1 MALAGGPSGPRG
13 QAVTDAA
20 DRPGAPAPQVAPP
33 ARPGTPAVAAEPDE
47 PRLTLGQRLSSR
59 TVAPW
64 LFLAPVIVF
73 GLIFLILPLVYA
85 ASISLTRWDSLMPPR
100 WVGIEHYRFLLTE
113 DPRFWSTFLNTIYFA
128 FGTIAIGVPLAMV
141 LAHAFTR
148 AYGQAFWRS
157 IYWLPYVT
165 NVVAVAYIWQF
176 VLDDSYGL
184 LNRLLGAVGLPG
196 PGWLTDPAL
205 AMPSVILVFVWM
217 QLGHNLLLFSAGL
230 QGIDESYYEA
240 ARLDG
245 ASPVQLFTRITVPLL
260 KPTIL
265 FVLITNFI
273 TGLSYFVL
281 MLVLTEGGPIGRT
294 TVTALYM
301 YDTAFSDLRLGRASA
316 IAYILFAFVL
326 LVTLVQLRI
335 FRRGGVDAH

>member
-1 MALAGGPSGPRG
+1 MFF
-13 QAVTDAA
+13 V
-20 DRPGAPAPQVAPP
+20 
-33 ARPGTPAVAAEPDE
+33 
-47 PRLTLGQRLSSR
+47 
-59 TVAPW
+59 
-64 LFLAPVIVF
+64 
-73 GLIFLILPLVYA
+73 LPLGFA
-85 ASISLTRWDSLMPPR
+85 AYVSFTRWDSLTPPR
-100 WVGIEHYRFLLTE
+100 WVGLDHYAFLLTT
-113 DPRFWSTFLNTIYFA
+113 DPRFWQTFWNTIAFA
-128 FGTIAIGVPLAMV
+128 FGTIAVGVPLAMV
-141 LAHAFTR
+141 LAYAFTR

-176 VLDDSYGL
+176 VLDDGYGL
-184 LNRLLGAVGLPG
+184 LNRLLGALGLPG

-205 AMPSVILVFVWM
+205 AMPSVVLVFVWM

-245 ASPVQLFTRITVPLL
+245 ASPVQLFARITVPLL

-273 TGLSYFVL
+273 TGLSYFTL

-316 IAYILFAFVL
+316 IAYVLFAFVL
-326 LVTLVQLRI
+326 LVTLAQLRV
-335 FRRGGVDAH
+335 FRRGGVEAH

>member
-1 MALAGGPSGPRG
+1 MADI
-13 QAVTDAA
+13 T
-20 DRPGAPAPQVAPP
+20 DRPSPERVAPP
-33 ARPGTPAVAAEPDE
+33 ARPGTPAVASDLGDP
-47 PRLTLGQRLSSR
+47 PLTLRQRLSSR
-59 TVAPW
+59 AVTPW
-64 LFLAPVIVF
+64 LFLAPVILF
-73 GLIFLILPLVYA
+73 GLVFLVLPLAYA
-85 ASISLTRWDSLMPPR
+85 AYISLTRWNGLVPPV
-100 WVGIEHYRFLLTE
+100 WVGLDQYVYVLTT
-113 DPRFWSTFLNTIYFA
+113 DPWFWSTFFNTVTFS
-128 FGTIAIGVPLAMV
+128 FGTIALGVPLAMV
-141 LAHAFTR
+141 LAYAFTR

-176 VLDDSYGL
+176 VLDDSFGLVNRALGL
-184 LNRLLGAVGLPG
+184 LGLPG

-245 ASPVQLFTRITVPLL
+245 ANAVQLFTRITVPLL

-281 MLVLTEGGPIGRT
+281 MLVLTEGGPVGST
-294 TVTALYM
+294 TVTALHM
-301 YDTAFSDLRLGRASA
+301 YNTAFFDLRYGRAAA
-316 IAYILFAFVL
+316 IAFVLFAFVL
-326 LVTLVQLRI
+326 VVTLIQLRVL
-335 FRRGGVDAH
+335 RRGGVEQH

>member
-1 MALAGGPSGPRG
+1 MTHAPDRAPPP
-13 QAVTDAA
+13 AA
-20 DRPGAPAPQVAPP
+20 APP
-33 ARPGTPAVAAEPDE
+33 ARPSTQAIVPDAAEPR
-47 PRLTLGQRLSSR
+47 PTLGQRLSSR
-59 TVAPW
+59 AVAPW
-64 LFLAPVIVF
+64 LFLAPVILF
-73 GLIFLILPLVYA
+73 GLVFFVLPLAYA
-85 ASISLTRWDSLMPPR
+85 AFISLHRWDSLTPPR
-100 WVGIEHYRFLLTE
+100 WVGLEHYAFLLTA
-113 DPRFWSTFLNTIYFA
+113 DPRFWRTFLNTVYFA
-128 FGTIAIGVPLAMV
+128 FGTIAVGVPLAMV
-141 LAHAFTR
+141 LAYAFTR
-148 AYGQAFWRS
+148 AHGQAYWRS
-157 IYWLPYVT
+157 LYWLPYVT

-176 VLDDSYGL
+176 VLDDSFGL
-184 LNRLLGAVGLPG
+184 LNRLLGLAGLPG

-245 ASPVQLFTRITVPLL
+245 ASQVQLFTHITVPLL

-316 IAYILFAFVL
+316 IAYLLFAFVL
-326 LVTLVQLRI
+326 LVTLIQLRI
-335 FRRGGVDAH
+335 FRRGGVEAH

>member
-1 MALAGGPSGPRG
+1 M
-13 QAVTDAA
+13 TDAA
-20 DRPGAPAPQVAPP
+20 DPRPAPQVAPP
-33 ARPGTPAVAAEPDE
+33 ARPGTPAVAADP
-47 PRLTLGQRLSSR
+47 PLTWRERLSSR
-59 TVAPW
+59 ALTPW
-64 LFLAPVIVF
+64 LFLAPVILFGIVF
-73 GLIFLILPLVYA
+73 FVLPLAYA
-85 ASISLTRWDSLMPPR
+85 AYISLTRWDSLMPPR
-100 WVGIEHYRFLLTE
+100 WVGLDHYVFLLTQ
-113 DPRFWSTFLNTIYFA
+113 DTRFWSTFLNTMYFA
-128 FGTIAIGVPLAMV
+128 FGTIAVGVPLAMV

-148 AYGQAFWRS
+148 AWGQAFWRS

-176 VLDDSYGL
+176 ILDDSFGL
-184 LNRLLGAVGLPG
+184 VNRLLGFVGLPG
-196 PGWLTDPAL
+196 PGWLTDPML

-217 QLGHNLLLFSAGL
+217 QLGHNLLLFSAGM
-230 QGIDESYYEA
+230 QSIDESYYEA

-245 ASPVQLFTRITVPLL
+245 ANAVQLFTRITVPLL

-281 MLVLTEGGPIGRT
+281 MLVLTEGGPIGST

-326 LVTLVQLRI
+326 LVTLIQLRV
-335 FRRGGVDAH
+335 FRRGGVETH

>member
-1 MALAGGPSGPRG
+1 MADTTDGAAS
-13 QAVTDAA
+13 VT
-20 DRPGAPAPQVAPP
+20 APARVAPP
-33 ARPGTPAVAAEPDE
+33 ARPGTPAVASDLGDDP
-47 PRLTLGQRLSSR
+47 PLTLRQRLASKAV
-59 TVAPW
+59 TPW
-64 LFLAPVIVF
+64 LFLAPVLAF
-73 GLIFLILPLVYA
+73 GLVFFLLPLGYA
-85 ASISLTRWDSLMPPR
+85 AYISFTRWDSLTPPR
-100 WVGIEHYRFLLTE
+100 WVGLEHYQFLLTA
-113 DPRFWSTFLNTIYFA
+113 DPRFWSTFLNTALFA
-128 FGTIAIGVPLAMV
+128 AGTIAIGVPLAMV
-141 LAHAFTR
+141 LAYAFTR

-184 LNRLLGAVGLPG
+184 LNRILGFLGLPG

-217 QLGHNLLLFSAGL
+217 HLGQNLLLFSAGL
-230 QGIDESYYEA
+230 QNIDESLYEA

-245 ASPVQLFTRITVPLL
+245 AGPVQLFTRITVPLL

-281 MLVLTEGGPIGRT
+281 MLVLTEGGPVGST

-316 IAYILFAFVL
+316 IAYILFFVVL
-326 LVTLVQLRI
+326 LVTLIQLRA
-335 FRRGGVDAH
+335 FRRGGVEAH

>member
-1 MALAGGPSGPRG
+1 MADATDPRTAS
-13 QAVTDAA
+13 QTPPV
-20 DRPGAPAPQVAPP
+20 RPGVAPP
-33 ARPGTPAVAAEPDE
+33 ARPSTQAVVAEP
-47 PRLTLGQRLSSR
+47 PPTLRERLSSR
-59 TVAPW
+59 AVTPW
-64 LFLAPVIVF
+64 LFLAPVILF
-73 GLIFLILPLVYA
+73 GLVFFLLPLGYA
-85 ASISLTRWDSLMPPR
+85 AYISLTRWDSLMPPR
-100 WVGIEHYRFLLTE
+100 WVGIEHYVFLLTQ
-113 DPRFWSTFLNTIYFA
+113 DTRFWSTFFNTVYFA
-128 FGTIAIGVPLAMV
+128 FGTIAVGVPLAMV
-141 LAHAFTR
+141 LAYAFTR

-184 LNRLLGAVGLPG
+184 LNRVLGFLGLPG

-230 QGIDESYYEA
+230 QSIDESYYEA

-245 ASPVQLFTRITVPLL
+245 ANAVQLFTRITVPLL

-281 MLVLTEGGPIGRT
+281 MLVLTEGGPVGST

-326 LVTLVQLRI
+326 VVTLIQLRI

>member
-1 MALAGGPSGPRG
+1 MADIS
-13 QAVTDAA
+13 
-20 DRPGAPAPQVAPP
+20 DRATPPARPDRVAPP
-33 ARPGTPAVAAEPDE
+33 ARPGTPAVASDLGDP
-47 PRLTLGQRLSSR
+47 PLTLRQHLSSR
-59 TVAPW
+59 AVTPW
-64 LFLAPVIVF
+64 LFLAPVILF
-73 GLIFLILPLVYA
+73 GLVFLVLPLGYA
-85 ASISLTRWDSLMPPR
+85 AYISLTRWNGLTAPS
-100 WVGIEHYRFLLTE
+100 WVGLDQYAYVLTT
-113 DPRFWSTFLNTIYFA
+113 DPRFWSTFLNTVTFS
-128 FGTIAIGVPLAMV
+128 FGTIALGVPLAMI
-141 LAHAFTR
+141 LAYAFTR

-184 LNRLLGAVGLPG
+184 VNRVLGLLGLPG

-230 QGIDESYYEA
+230 QSIDESYYEA

-245 ASPVQLFTRITVPLL
+245 ANAVQLFTRITVPLL

-281 MLVLTEGGPIGRT
+281 MLVLTEGGPVGST
-294 TVTALYM
+294 TVTALHM
-301 YDTAFSDLRLGRASA
+301 YNTAFFDLRYGRAAA
-316 IAYILFAFVL
+316 IAFVLFAFVL
-326 LVTLVQLRI
+326 LVTLIQLRV
-335 FRRGGVDAH
+335 FRRGGVESH

>member
-1 MALAGGPSGPRG
+1 MADTTERTS
-13 QAVTDAA
+13 
-20 DRPGAPAPQVAPP
+20 APPPQVAPP
-33 ARPGTPAVAAEPDE
+33 GRATTPAVVSDVEE
-47 PRLTLGQRLSSR
+47 PRLTLGQRLSSKS
-59 TVAPW
+59 VAPW
-64 LFLAPVIVF
+64 LFLLPVILF
-73 GLIFLILPLVYA
+73 GLVFFVLPLLYA
-85 ASISLTRWDSLMPPR
+85 AFISLNRWDSLTPPR
-100 WVGIEHYRFLLTE
+100 WVGIEHYRFLLTA
-113 DPRFWSTFLNTIYFA
+113 DPRFWQTFWNTIYFA
-128 FGTIAIGVPLAMV
+128 VGTIAVGVPLAMV
-141 LAHAFTR
+141 LAYAFTR
-148 AYGQAFWRS
+148 AWGQAFWRS

-184 LNRLLGAVGLPG
+184 LNRLLGLAGLPG

-205 AMPSVILVFVWM
+205 AMPSVVLVFVWM

-273 TGLSYFVL
+273 TGLSYFTL

-316 IAYILFAFVL
+316 IAYVLFAFVL
-326 LVTLVQLRI
+326 LVTLAQLRV
-335 FRRGGVDAH
+335 FRRGGVEAH

>member
-1 MALAGGPSGPRG
+1 M
-13 QAVTDAA
+13 TDAA
-20 DRPGAPAPQVAPP
+20 DPAALPERAAPQ
-33 ARPGTPAVAAEPDE
+33 ARPGTPAAVTFAEDP
-47 PRLTLGQRLSSR
+47 PPTLRQRLSSKAL
-59 TVAPW
+59 APW
-64 LFLAPVIVF
+64 LFLAPVILF
-73 GLIFLILPLVYA
+73 GLVFFLLPLGFA
-85 ASISLTRWDSLMPPR
+85 AYTSFTRWDSLTPPR
-100 WVGIEHYRFLLTE
+100 WVGIEHYRFLLTA
-113 DPRFWSTFLNTIYFA
+113 DPRFWQTFWNTIYFA
-128 FGTIAIGVPLAMV
+128 FGTIAVGVPLAMV
-141 LAHAFTR
+141 LAYAFTR

-176 VLDDSYGL
+176 VLGDSYGL
-184 LNRLLGAVGLPG
+184 LNRLLGVLGLPG

-205 AMPSVILVFVWM
+205 AMPSVILVFIWM

-245 ASPVQLFTRITVPLL
+245 ANPVQLFTRITVPLL

-281 MLVLTEGGPIGRT
+281 MLVLTEGGPIGST

-301 YDTAFSDLRLGRASA
+301 YDTAFADLRLGRASA
-316 IAYILFAFVL
+316 IAYVLFAFVL
-326 LVTLVQLRI
+326 VVTLIQLRV

>member
-1 MALAGGPSGPRG
+1 MVDA
-13 QAVTDAA
+13 TDA
-20 DRPGAPAPQVAPP
+20 RPVPRVAPP
-33 ARPGTPAVAAEPDE
+33 ARPGTPAGAADE
-47 PRLTLGQRLSSR
+47 PLTLRERLSSKAV
-59 TVAPW
+59 TPW

-73 GLIFLILPLVYA
+73 GAVFFLLPLGYA
-85 ASISLTRWDSLMPPR
+85 AYISLTRWDSLMPPR
-100 WVGIEHYRFLLTE
+100 WVGVDHYVYLLTA
-113 DPRFWSTFLNTIYFA
+113 DPRFWSTFLNTVSFA
-128 FGTIAIGVPLAMV
+128 VGSIAVGVPLAMV

-148 AYGQAFWRS
+148 AWGQAFWRS

-176 VLDDSYGL
+176 VLDDSFGL
-184 LNRLLGAVGLPG
+184 LNRLLGMVGLPG
-196 PGWLTDPAL
+196 PGWLTNPAL

-217 QLGHNLLLFSAGL
+217 QLGHNLLLFSAGM

-245 ASPVQLFTRITVPLL
+245 ASAVQLFTRITVPLL

-281 MLVLTEGGPIGRT
+281 MLVLTEGGPIGST

-326 LVTLVQLRI
+326 AVTLVQLRI
-335 FRRGGVDAH
+335 FRRGGVEAH